1 MSEHHLNVNLITV
14 EFGMLIKLHISQDTP
29 QCRCVLVSH
38 IDVDKMAEEFDRR
51 EKELIDGGDLN
62 RETNELNRIVKQ
74 HSVDSLKKLK

>member
-1 MSEHHLNVNLITV
+1 
-14 EFGMLIKLHISQDTP
+14 
-29 QCRCVLVSH
+29 
-38 IDVDKMAEEFDRR
+38 MAEEFDRR